1 MPEVFLALLLLIAAT
16 IFLTQ
21 LIFRVGTKKLVDQLE
36 ARLRACEQ
44 IANQKTV
51 PDDWLR
57 PFRQRAAT
65 LRQSEGDATSLTKT
79 AAQARR
85 KCLRQLGDLIRFY
98 EHTNLVDSAE
108 TRRVLLAS
116 LREQHARWETLDWAA
131 ILTAIPVG
139 DSNRG

>member
-1 MPEVFLALLLLIAAT
+1 MLEVFLALLLLIAAT

-21 LIFRVGTKKLVDQLE
+21 LIFRVGTKKLIEQLE
-36 ARLRACEQ
+36 ARMRACEL
-44 IANQKTV
+44 IANQKTI

-57 PFRQRAAT
+57 PYRQRA
-65 LRQSEGDATSLTKT
+65 GDP
-79 AAQARR
+79 AAAKKQCMRR
-85 KCLRQLGDLIRFY
+85 LNDLIRFY

-116 LREQHARWETLDWAA
+116 LREQRLRWETLDWAA
-131 ILTAIPVG
+131 ILTAEPVG